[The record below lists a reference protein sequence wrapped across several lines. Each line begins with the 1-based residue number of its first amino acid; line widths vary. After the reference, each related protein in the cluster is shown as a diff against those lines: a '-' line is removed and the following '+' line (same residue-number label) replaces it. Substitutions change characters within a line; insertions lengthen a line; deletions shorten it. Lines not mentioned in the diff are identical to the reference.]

1 MPQLSRSPFAAI
13 SGGVEIRLKATPKA
27 KREGITG
34 ERADA
39 DGKTLLLVSVT
50 AAPEDGKANAAILG
64 LLAKTFGLSKSSLSV
79 IAGQT
84 DRYKRVRA
92 EGDSA
97 TLLPAFE
104 DWRNRHLKA

>member
-1 MPQLSRSPFAAI
+1 MAEASPFAAVA
-13 SGGVEIRLKATPKA
+13 GGVEISLKVTPKA

-39 DGKTLLLVSVT
+39 AGKPLMLVSVT
-50 AAPEDGKANAAILG
+50 AAPEDGKANAAVIA
-64 LLAKTFGLSKSSLSV
+64 LLAKQLGRPKSSLSV

-84 DRYKRVRA
+84 DRYKRVLA